1 MTDVT
6 LREITNETLRPILK
20 LDVKPEQKNYV
31 APNAVSI
38 AEAYFNRDE
47 AWFRG
52 IYAGDE
58 PVGFVMLSL
67 LPHKADYWIWRYMI
81 DARYQGKGYGK
92 AAIRHVI
99 EFVRT
104 QPGAK
109 KLFLSHVKGNDATAA
124 FYTSVGFRHTG
135 EEEDGELVMAIDL

>member
-1 MTDVT
+1 MAKVE

-20 LDVKPEQKNYV
+20 LAVAPDQQNYV

-52 IYAGDE
+52 IYADGN

-67 LPHKADYWIWRYMI
+67 KPDKGEYWIWRYMV
-81 DARYQGKGYGK
+81 DAKHQGKGYGK
-92 AAIRHVI
+92 AAMAHVLD
-99 EFVRT
+99 FVRT
-104 QPGAK
+104 QPGARE
-109 KLFLSHVKGNDATAA
+109 LFLSYVKGNAPTAA
-124 FYTSVGFRHTG
+124 FYQSLGFRDTG
-135 EEEDGELVMAIDL
+135 REEGGELVMVIDL